1 MRHISSLILVL
12 VVTACSSR
20 GITVPDP
27 LPDADAPDSG
37 EIGFDEGGTPDG
49 GMLFFT
55 PQNQTITIVD
65 GKGPMEAFTAT
76 MDGKPVPATWQVDR
90 GEMGDIDANG
100 VFTAKG
106 TIGGVLNV
114 TATYQ
119 GISGSASLKVLVQ
132 VTQNGGNEGPGGVG
146 GEGTGGAV
154 SQQTISVLNGSPTT
168 DQTLNL
174 LYPYEGTIWPRGL
187 LAPLAQWSPG
197 AQGDYDAV
205 YIHAHED
212 FYDFKGWFG
221 KT

>member
-12 VVTACSSR
+12 VFTACSSR
-20 GITVPDP
+20 GITITD
-27 LPDADAPDSG
+27 LPDADPPDAG
-37 EIGFDEGGTPDG
+37 EMGFDEGGTPDG
-49 GMLFFT
+49 GMLVVT

-76 MDGKPVPATWQVDR
+76 MDGKTVPATWQVDR

-132 VTQNGGNEGPGGVG
+132 VTQNGGSEP
-146 GEGTGGAV
+146 
-154 SQQTISVLNGSPTT
+154 
-168 DQTLNL
+168 
-174 LYPYEGTIWPRGL
+174 
-187 LAPLAQWSPG
+187 
-197 AQGDYDAV
+197 
-205 YIHAHED
+205 
-212 FYDFKGWFG
+212 
-221 KT
+221 